1 MTAEYLTSLAGI
13 NTAYDILL
21 LCYNWKHKE
30 IYDSSLCSFP
40 KAFIDKRWANIMP
53 FLLCLT
59 VQFCFSTSGFKASTE
74 DMLGLSRKDG
84 SAAKIL
90 I

>member
-1 MTAEYLTSLAGI
+1 
-13 NTAYDILL
+13 
-21 LCYNWKHKE
+21 
-30 IYDSSLCSFP
+30 
-40 KAFIDKRWANIMP
+40 MP

-59 VQFCFSTSGFKASTE
+59 VKFCFSTSGFKACTE